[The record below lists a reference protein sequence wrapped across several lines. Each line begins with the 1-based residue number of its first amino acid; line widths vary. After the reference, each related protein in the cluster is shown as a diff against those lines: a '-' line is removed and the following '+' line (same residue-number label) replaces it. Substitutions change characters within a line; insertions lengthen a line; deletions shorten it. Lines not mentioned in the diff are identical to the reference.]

1 MKNSK
6 SGNPTLIRSYLE
18 LRRAVG
24 YIGMALP
31 ALLLIGKI
39 VLEGAGIEPSISDYY
54 YTVMGDVFVGS
65 LFAIGVFLWSYEG
78 YEDGPDNRIG
88 NIACIGAVGTALFP
102 TAPDAPGQVQEIIGY
117 FHYLFAV
124 GFLGSLAYFSLFLFT
139 RTGAGK
145 PTREKR
151 LRNRIYRL
159 CGYAIAGSIV
169 AMIVFIATKRL
180 FHYSVS
186 ERLDVIFWLETIAV
200 MSFGFSWIVKGRV
213 LFRDQK
219 GQNGNQHA

>member
-1 MKNSK
+1 MTSNLK
-6 SGNPTLIRSYLE
+6 NPTLIRSYLE

-31 ALLLIGKI
+31 AVLLIGKI

-102 TAPDAPGQVQEIIGY
+102 TAPDDPGQVQEIIGY

-124 GFLGSLAYFSLFLFT
+124 GFLSSLAYFSIFLFT
-139 RTGAGK
+139 RTGAGQ
-145 PTREKR
+145 PTRGKR
-151 LRNRIYRL
+151 LRNKIYRV

-169 AMIVFIATKRL
+169 AMIVFIATKRI

-186 ERLDVIFWLETIAV
+186 EKLDVIFWLETIAV
-200 MSFGFSWIVKGRV
+200 MSFGFSWIVKGKA
-213 LFRDQK
+213 LFRD
-219 GQNGNQHA
+219 GAIE